1 MRYGE
6 FDYMKFAQV
15 MDYIEERNKLGSVP
29 GLDNIK
35 GLLERLGNPEKGI
48 PAFHIAGTN
57 GKGSIMAYV
66 ESVLIEAGYK
76 VGRYISPTIIDYR
89 ERWQI
94 NKRYIS
100 KKDCAE
106 ILTEVIDAVGR
117 MEEEGAGRPT
127 SFEIETAAAFLWF
140 KKEMCDVILIECGM
154 GGRLDA
160 TNVFETTPIDILAS
174 ISFDHMQF
182 LGETLEEITR
192 EKLGIVKKGD
202 ILVSYPQSEIPER
215 IIDEFAGKNSD
226 GMSRDGDNGSDQK
239 DDYGYECSDQEDGC
253 DSKKSYG
260 GYYKADVPEL
270 SDIKESLDKTNFK
283 YKGEKYTIH
292 LAGGAQVLNAI
303 TAIETIDAFNS
314 ISDKYGF
321 EQIPHKTVKTGLR
334 KTRWQARFTVLNKE
348 PLFIVDGAHNEDAWN
363 KLSADVRK
371 YFTNRKLIYIIGVL
385 GDKEYPKMLDKL
397 TPDMYRAFTVTTS
410 SPRALDGNVLAGL
423 IRERG
428 VGAVFAESV
437 EKAVEDA
444 FGLAEETTDSVIIAC
459 GTLSFAGDVIRAVK
473 SLI

>member
-1 MRYGE
+1 
-6 FDYMKFAQV
+6 MKFAQV

-100 KKDCAE
+100 KKECAE
-106 ILTEVIDAVGR
+106 ILTEVINAVGR

-140 KKEMCDVILIECGM
+140 NKSECDIILIECGM

-192 EKLGIVKKGD
+192 EKLGIMKKGD

-215 IIDEFAGKNSD
+215 IIDEFAAENIEVKTVGNT
-226 GMSRDGDNGSDQK
+226 NGSNN
-239 DDYGYECSDQEDGC
+239 ED
-253 DSKKSYG
+253 SSISEKLSRRYF
-260 GYYKADVPEL
+260 KADISEI
-270 SDIKESLDKTNFK
+270 SDVSESLDKTGFV

-303 TAIETIDAFNS
+303 TAIEAIDAFNS
-314 ISDKYGF
+314 ISENYGF
-321 EQIPHKTVKTGLR
+321 EEIPLKTVKAGLR
-334 KTRWQARFTVLNKE
+334 KTRWQGRFTVLNKE
-348 PLFIVDGAHNEDAWN
+348 PLFIVDGAHNEDAWK

-385 GDKEYPKMLDKL
+385 GDKEYPKMLDML
-397 TPDMYRAFTVTTS
+397 TPDMYSAFTVTTD

-428 VGAVFAESV
+428 VRAVYAESV

-444 FGLAEETTDSVIIAC
+444 FSLAKETPDSVIIAC
-459 GTLSFAGDVIRAVK
+459 GTLSFAGDVIRSVRSYLK
-473 SLI
+473 K

>member
-1 MRYGE
+1 
-6 FDYMKFAQV
+6 MKV
-15 MDYIEERNKLGSVP
+15 TMMNYKKILEYIEERNKLGSVP

-35 GLLERLGNPEKGI
+35 GLLARLDNPEQGT

-66 ESVLIEAGYK
+66 ESVLIEAGLT

-94 NKRYIS
+94 NRKYIS
-100 KKDCAE
+100 QRECAK
-106 ILTEVIDAVGR
+106 ILTEVIEAVDI
-117 MEEEGAGRPT
+117 MEEENAGRPT

-140 KKEMCDVILIECGM
+140 KKRKCDVILIECGM

-160 TNVFETTPIDILAS
+160 TNVFTNTPIDILAS

-192 EKLGIVKKGD
+192 EKLGIVKGDD
-202 ILVSYPQSEIPER
+202 ILVTYPQSEVP
-215 IIDEFAGKNSD
+215 AGVIEKFVQ
-226 GMSRDGDNGSDQK
+226 DNEIEAND
-239 DDYGYECSDQEDGC
+239 
-253 DSKKSYG
+253 
-260 GYYKADVPEL
+260 YYKADTSKLEE
-270 SDIKESLDKTNFK
+270 INEALDKTTFI

-303 TAIETIDAFNS
+303 TALETLAAFNN
-314 ISDKYGF
+314 IAERYGF
-321 EQIPHKTVKTGLR
+321 MKLETATVKRGLR
-334 KTRWQARFTVLNKE
+334 KTRWQGRFSVLSKE
-348 PLFIVDGAHNEDAWN
+348 PLFIVDGAHNEDAWK

-385 GDKEYPKMLDKL
+385 RDKEYPKMLDML
-397 TPDMYRAFTVTTS
+397 TPDMYSSFTVTTD

-423 IRERG
+423 IQERG
-428 VGAVFAESV
+428 VTAQYSESV
-437 EKAVEDA
+437 REAVEEA
-444 FGLAEETTDSVIIAC
+444 FSLAEKTPDSVIVAC
-459 GTLSFAGDVIRAVK
+459 GTLSFAGDIIREVK
-473 SLI
+473 SFKRGTC